1 MPGST
6 LLQVGFFGDL
16 FGLFDLSCCQV
27 SNTTASLV
35 FSCPT
40 NENTFY
46 LSDGSVDCSSF
57 LELREMNPDS
67 PDEVLRTQKV
77 SLRDFNYLLSFSFHQ
92 TRLYCVS
99 PSITS

>member
-77 SLRDFNYLLSFSFHQ
+77 SLRDFYYLLSFSFHQ